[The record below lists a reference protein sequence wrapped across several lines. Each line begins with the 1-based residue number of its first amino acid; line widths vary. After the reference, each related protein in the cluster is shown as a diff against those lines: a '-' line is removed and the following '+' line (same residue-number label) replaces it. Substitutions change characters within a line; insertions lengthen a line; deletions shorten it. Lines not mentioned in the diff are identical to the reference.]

1 MAPPAVA
8 PTAAPPNGGARPE
21 VDWAARI
28 ADEVE
33 ARVLVSK
40 GPGAKI
46 VCASGISPSGPV
58 HLGNLR
64 ELMTTHIVAEELRAR
79 GREVEHLHSWDDFDR
94 LRKVPVG
101 VPEHYSSHIGSPI
114 GEIPDPWGKDDS
126 YGSHFR
132 LPVEQAAAALGITCR
147 WVRQSHA
154 YRAGDYRA
162 GVRTALLGRATIFD
176 VLDRYRTAKPDDKP
190 VEERRA
196 AYWPLQIYCD
206 RCSRDSTT
214 VQGWDEASDV
224 VAYTCARCG
233 PGSVHLGTPGAAV
246 KLPWKAD
253 WPMRWAH
260 EKVDF
265 EPGGEDHS
273 TPGGSFTV
281 GTEIVRTVFG
291 WSAPHYIGY
300 AFVGMAGRTKI
311 SSSTGT
317 EATPEFALRFIEPA
331 LLRFLYLRRAPGTK
345 FTIDF
350 GADIW
355 RQYDE
360 WDAVQKKVDL
370 GTATVGDRLAC
381 ARSTTTSAGPVAH
394 AKLHVPFRLLW
405 TAADMTSGNLD
416 QIVRIVQAHL
426 DEPVDATTLV
436 EGLGPRL
443 ECASGWVAH
452 CLPED
457 ERLHVRT
464 TFDEPAWAGLDER
477 IRAGLTLLVTRMADA
492 WTLPGLTALVY
503 GVPKVLL
510 GLDLDAPP
518 TPEMKLL
525 QRAFFVALYQ
535 LVLGSDTGPRL
546 PTLFLSLGLDRM
558 AALLVPPISAQA

>member
-1 MAPPAVA
+1 MAPPARSEA
-8 PTAAPPNGGARPE
+8 
-21 VDWAARI
+21 DWAARV

-33 ARVLVSK
+33 ARVLLHK

-64 ELMTTHIVAEELRAR
+64 ELMTTHIVAEELRSR

-101 VPEHYSSHIGSPI
+101 VPEAYAAHIGSPI
-114 GEIPDPWGKDDS
+114 GEIPDPWGVDDS

-132 LPVEQAAAALGITCR
+132 LPVEQAAATLGLSCR
-147 WVRQSHA
+147 WVRQSRA
-154 YRAGDYRA
+154 YRAGDYRE
-162 GVRTALLGRATIFD
+162 GVRTALLGRGKIFD
-176 VLDRYRTAKPDDKP
+176 ALERYRTPKPDDKP

-196 AYWPLQIYCD
+196 AYWPLQIYCE
-206 RCSRDSTT
+206 RCQRDSTT
-214 VQGWDEASDV
+214 VQGWDAETDV
-224 VAYTCARCG
+224 VEYTCARCG
-233 PGSVHLGTPGAAV
+233 AGRIHLGTPGAPV

-253 WPMRWAH
+253 WPMRWAY
-260 EKVDF
+260 EQVDF

-281 GTEIVRTVFG
+281 GSEIVQTVFG
-291 WSAPHYIGY
+291 WHPPHYIGY
-300 AFVGMAGRTKI
+300 GFVGMAGRTKI
-311 SSSTGT
+311 SSSSGT

-360 WDAVQKKVDL
+360 WDAVQKKVAA
-370 GTATVGDRLAC
+370 GTASPADRLAC
-381 ARSTTTSAGPVAH
+381 ARSVTTSAGPVAH
-394 AKLHVPFRLLW
+394 ASLLVPFRLLW
-405 TAADMTSGNLD
+405 TAADMTAGNRE

-426 DEPVDATTLV
+426 EEPVDAEALV
-436 EGLGPRL
+436 AGLGPRL
-443 ECASGWVAH
+443 DCASGWVQH

-457 ERLHVRT
+457 ERLSVKAAH
-464 TFDEPAWAGLDER
+464 DEATAAGLDPQ
-477 IRAGLTLLVTRMADA
+477 IRAGLALLVERMRGD
-492 WTLPGLTALVY
+492 WTLAGLTTLVY
-503 GVPKVLL
+503 GVPKLLL
-510 GLDLDAPP
+510 GLELTADP
-518 TPEMKLL
+518 TAEVKAL
-525 QRAFFVALYQ
+525 QRPFFIAIYQ

-546 PTLFLSLGLDRM
+546 PTLFLSLGADRI
-558 AALLVPPISAQA
+558 AHLLVGANSPQA